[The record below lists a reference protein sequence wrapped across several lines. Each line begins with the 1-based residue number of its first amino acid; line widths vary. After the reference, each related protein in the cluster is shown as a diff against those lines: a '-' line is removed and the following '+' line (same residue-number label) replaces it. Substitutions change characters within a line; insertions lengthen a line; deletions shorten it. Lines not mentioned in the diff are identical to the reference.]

1 MQRTNWIPIC
11 KPGTTHLLCKYD
23 PARGLI
29 EIQDRGIKYLIDL
42 AQYQAPVQ
50 PVDPPQPK

>member
-1 MQRTNWIPIC
+1 M
-11 KPGTTHLLCKYD
+11 LCKYD

-42 AQYQAPVQ
+42 AQYQAPAQ